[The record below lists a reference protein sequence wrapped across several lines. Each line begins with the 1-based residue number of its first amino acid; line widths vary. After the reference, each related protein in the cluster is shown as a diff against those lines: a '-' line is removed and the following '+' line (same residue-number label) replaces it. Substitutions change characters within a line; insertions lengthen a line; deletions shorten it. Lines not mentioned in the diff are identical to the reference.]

1 MSTEQAD
8 SPALLQHQRQSEIH
22 RLALSQGSVDV
33 ADLAHR
39 FGVTTETIRRD
50 LSDMQRR
57 KLLQRIHG
65 GAVPVAQANHEP
77 MVDAR
82 HMRYA
87 EEKLRIAQ
95 RALDHVPEGGSVIID
110 SGSTGARLAE
120 VFPVDRDVHV
130 VTNSLMTALT
140 LARRGLRDL
149 TVLGGQVSINTFAML
164 DSTALDVVRGIR
176 VDALFISCD
185 GLSLTRGLTTP
196 FREEEAMKS
205 SMIRQAAHVVAMVD
219 HSKIGVDRMFAFAP
233 FEHLD
238 VLVTDSGADEALLS
252 SAVPEGLQVV
262 YA

>member
-1 MSTEQAD
+1 MSTEQDD
-8 SPALLQHQRQSEIH
+8 SPALLQHQRQSEIL
-22 RLALSQGSVDV
+22 RMALARGSVDV
-33 ADLAHR
+33 ADLAAR

-65 GAVPVAQANHEP
+65 GAVPVAQVNHEP

-82 HMRYA
+82 HMRNA
-87 EEKLRIAQ
+87 AEKLRIAQ
-95 RALDHVPEGGSVIID
+95 RAIDYVPEGGSVIID

-120 VFPVDRDVHV
+120 VFPVDRNVHV

-149 TVLGGQVSINTFAML
+149 TVLGGQVSTNTFAML
-164 DSTALDVVRGIR
+164 DSTALDVVRGIT

-205 SMIRQAAHVVAMVD
+205 SMIRQAGTVVAMVD
-219 HSKIGVDRMFAFAP
+219 HSKVGLDRMFCFAP

-238 VLVTDSGADEALLS
+238 VLITDSETDEQLLS
-252 SAVPEGLQVV
+252 PVVPEGLDVI